1 MQNSMLSPCLCVHG
15 SPCNVLVTVLACYL
29 GDCVELSCVL
39 RLSCIVLHLPC
50 LCESSFVAFSFSHPT
65 PPPNSKTSRP
75 NAPYAHPFR
84 AAPLAK
90 TPVKIPPFGLLASA
104 YTLLRGF
111 PPPTP
116 AKTFSAPPL
125 STPEPG
131 PLHLEDSLLL
141 MMFLFGHAV
150 EIRKCSFQR
159 HADDSHLP
167 KADSCWS
174 RDPTS
179 PGCRTALDPPRY
191 HVMWPGFHGEEY
203 Q

>member
-1 MQNSMLSPCLCVHG
+1 LSCTFLVCVSPFRRLLFFSPISNCQFQDLPPKRPRRTPFSGCSSRQNSR
-15 SPCNVLVTVLACYL
+15 
-29 GDCVELSCVL
+29 E
-39 RLSCIVLHLPC
+39 
-50 LCESSFVAFSFSHPT
+50 T
-65 PPPNSKTSRP
+65 PPLWARQTPPLWTSGISLYSRSP
-75 NAPYAHPFR
+75 
-84 AAPLAK
+84 
-90 TPVKIPPFGLLASA
+90 
-104 YTLLRGF
+104 LLRGF

-125 STPEPG
+125 STPDPG

-150 EIRKCSFQR
+150 EIRRCSFQR